1 MSTAVVENGQNVND
15 EIRGQTYYFPGGGSS
30 ASLWQ
35 RINLFISIYWKSII
49 VVLTP
54 LLLLPIPI
62 LNNGPA
68 YRCMY
73 VVLIMAVFWVLELL
87 PLPVTSMLPI
97 VLFPT
102 MGILDSDKTCAAYMK
117 ETNMMFMGGLM
128 IAAGVQHSKL
138 PKRVALW
145 TVQVVGCSHRR
156 LNFGLTFVTMFISMW
171 VSNAAATTMMVPIVD
186 AILEVLEQQGLGDV
200 YINKK
205 NQPTE
210 NGKEAKASGPV
221 KNTDDEAPMPSN
233 ITICYY
239 LSIAYAST
247 LGGCG
252 TLVGTATNSAFKGIF
267 DSEFPEYSSS
277 VNFFWFMAYST
288 PPMLL
293 MQFLVWM
300 SLQITFM
307 GMFRPNSEAAKAV
320 NLASSGS
327 TNTMKV
333 IKETYRSLGPITF
346 HEKAS
351 GFLFI
356 FAVLLYIFRKPGFMP
371 GWADVLTAMKVKD
384 GVTSMFIV
392 ILMIILPMSTDFLK
406 FFSSNA
412 SYEELAAAKPSPSI
426 VTWNILKEKIPWGLL
441 FLLGGGFA
449 LAEGSKATGLSSMI
463 GSSLQGLAGQP
474 HWLVLLVVVLVIQ
487 FITEFTSNVAI
498 ANLTL
503 PVLANMARV
512 LRIDPRYLMV
522 PATLACSMAFH
533 MPVGTPPNAIVAGV
547 AHIPTARMAV
557 GGIGPKIITTLIVW
571 GSYLTWGS
579 VIFPVGDAP
588 TALYNATATALSAN
602 VTLGCDIAYSSLPA
616 AGRFNCTVPG
626 NGTAL
631 AEVAKG
637 LFRCDYLPYDS

>member
-1 MSTAVVENGQNVND
+1 MSNTVENGLHVND
-15 EIRGQTYYFPGGGSS
+15 ETRSRTS
-30 ASLWQ
+30 ATLWQ
-35 RINLFISIYWKSII
+35 RISLFLSIYWKSII

-54 LLLLPIPI
+54 LVLLPIPI
-62 LNNGPA
+62 MNKDPA
-68 YRCMY
+68 YKCMY
-73 VVLIMAVFWVLELL
+73 IVIIMAVYWVLELL

-128 IAAGVQHSKL
+128 IAAGVQYSKL

-171 VSNAAATTMMVPIVD
+171 VSNAAATTMMVPIVE

-200 YINKK
+200 YINRKK
-205 NQPTE
+205 NAQAE
-210 NGKEAKASGPV
+210 NGKEVKSKEGASEESTPI
-221 KNTDDEAPMPSN
+221 PSD
-233 ITICYY
+233 ITVCYY

-293 MQFLVWM
+293 MQLLVWLA
-300 SLQITFM
+300 LQVTFM
-307 GMFRPNSEAAKAV
+307 GMFRPNSEAAKKV
-320 NLASSGS
+320 SLATSGS
-327 TNTMKV
+327 DTTMKV
-333 IKETYRSLGPITF
+333 IKEQYRNLGPITF
-346 HEKAS
+346 HERSS
-351 GFLFI
+351 GLLFI
-356 FAVLLYIFRKPGFMP
+356 FAVFLYIFRKPGFMN
-371 GWADVLTAMKVKD
+371 GWADVMTSMKVKD

-392 ILMIILPMSTDFLK
+392 VLMFIIPMSMDCVK
-406 FFSSNA
+406 FFKSSS
-412 SYEELAAAKPSPSI
+412 SYEELAASKPSTGI
-426 VTWNILKEKIPWGLL
+426 VTWGILKDKVPWGLL

-449 LAEGSKATGLSSMI
+449 LAEGSKATGLSRKI
-463 GSSLQGLAGQP
+463 GSSLEGLRDLP
-474 HWLVLLVVVLVIQ
+474 HPLVLLVVVLVTQ

-498 ANLTL
+498 ANLIL
-503 PVLANMARV
+503 PVLANMSRS
-512 LRIDPRYLMV
+512 LHIDPRYLMV

-547 AHIPTARMAV
+547 ANIPTARMAV
-557 GGIGPKIITTLIVW
+557 GGIGPKIITTLLVWGAYPTW
-571 GSYLTWGS
+571 GSY
-579 VIFPVGDAP
+579 IFKP
-588 TALYNATATALSAN
+588 LSNATEIIGATNGTTLSRNLTLTCGVALE
-602 VTLGCDIAYSSLPA
+602 TLKNS
-616 AGRFNCTVPG
+616 GRFQCGMSNSIA
-626 NGTAL
+626 NSTAL
-631 AEVAKG
+631 ADIAKG
-637 LFRCDYLPYDS
+637 MFKCDYIKKR